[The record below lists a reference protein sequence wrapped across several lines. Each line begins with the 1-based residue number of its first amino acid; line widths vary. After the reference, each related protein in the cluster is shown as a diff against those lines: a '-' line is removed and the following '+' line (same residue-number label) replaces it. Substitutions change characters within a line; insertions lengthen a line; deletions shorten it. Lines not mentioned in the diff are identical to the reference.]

1 MASINDYIM
10 RYDDEIKI
18 AFSARLKTLLT
29 KMEDDYDDYIAY
41 ELNWMADPR
50 SKYANDMNISKLDI
64 SDSDYFF
71 DAIIG
76 GRRQY
81 LKIGTFLRSYFPG
94 IYDEES
100 IRKFSTTIVQL
111 KKGVKVTVAPVG
123 TRLEHQP
130 FKYNPKDVRSTF
142 LSLVT
147 KTYPHFDGNPHEKEV
162 LKFLPPLQSDKFGN
176 YYKIIKGDDTTMFT
190 SHLDT
195 ADRKQ
200 VDTVLFSKMEDG
212 DEYIYTDGMSILGAD
227 DKSGVAVMLYMM
239 AHNIPGIYYFFIG
252 EERGGI
258 GSRALA
264 SEYDSFEFLKNVK
277 RCVSFDRRKTGSVI
291 TSQYGRVCCSNEF
304 GGALCKEYNK
314 SGLNL
319 SIDPTGVFTDSASFM
334 DDIPECTNVS
344 VGYNNEHTGR
354 EIQNMTYL
362 IKLAEASLKVNWSE
376 LPTVRKVGLNEEVLR
391 KHRPLINDLKK
402 YVFELE
408 VKTVGYQDKI
418 FVKIDTDMS
427 DTKTIFDTLSQ
438 VQGLMYK
445 HKNPDPYVMFDDTF
459 IKIELK

>member
-1 MASINDYIM
+1 MTNDYRM
-10 RYDDEIKI
+10 RYDDELKI
-18 AFSARLKTLLT
+18 IFSERLKKLLT

-41 ELNWMADPR
+41 EMNWMADTR
-50 SKYANDMNISKLDI
+50 SKYANDMNISSLDI
-64 SDSDYFF
+64 SDSAYFF

-76 GRRQY
+76 NKKQY
-81 LKIGTFLRSYFPG
+81 IKIGTFLRSYFPG
-94 IYDEES
+94 VYDEES
-100 IRKFSTTIVQL
+100 IRKFSTTITQL

-123 TRLEHQP
+123 TKLEHKP

-147 KTYPHFDGNPHEKEV
+147 KTYPHFNGAPHEKEV
-162 LKFLPPLQSDKFGN
+162 LKFLPQLETDKFGN
-176 YYKIIKGDDTTMFT
+176 YYKVIAGDNTTMFT

-227 DKSGVAVMLYMM
+227 DKAGVAVMLYMM
-239 AHNIPGIYYFFIG
+239 TNNIPGIYYFFIG

-258 GSRALA
+258 GSRDLA
-264 SEYDSFEFLKNVK
+264 SEFDTFDYLKNIK

-362 IKLAEASLKVNWSE
+362 IKLAEASLKVNWSG
-376 LPTVRKVGLNEEVLR
+376 LPTVRKVGLNEEILR

-402 YVFELE
+402 YVFGLD

-418 FVKIDTDMS
+418 FVKIDTDTADVKS
-427 DTKTIFDTLSQ
+427 IFDTLSQ

-445 HKNPDPYVMFDDTF
+445 YKNTDSYVTFDDAF
-459 IKIELK
+459 IKIELR